1 MLGALLAFGPDQKAS
16 AMTEDMWDAA
26 SRTAWPLV
34 CEGNNGI
41 RDMLVQQLKG
51 ALRQNGHPSPRNAFG
66 MLHRWLFASR
76 LSKDPGLIRKIVR
89 DVIIDYVPLV
99 PGQML
104 LGTLVREPKLASIR
118 SIAKAEHMHSQTLR
132 NVLRV
137 AGVIDDTTEALHG
150 ARNVVADY
158 SRAKKLI
165 ELTKHAIPV
174 SRVPDMLNTSHS
186 LVSALIELKQLTRI
200 EGDVDPRSKIG
211 KAIDGRSIQRVVNFL
226 ERNFEEAET
235 VPRGSVDLS
244 KAAKKSRVS
253 RNLILE
259 LLFG

>member
-1 MLGALLAFGPDQKAS
+1 
-16 AMTEDMWDAA
+16 
-26 SRTAWPLV
+26 
-34 CEGNNGI
+34 
-41 RDMLVQQLKG
+41 
-51 ALRQNGHPSPRNAFG
+51 
-66 MLHRWLFASR
+66 
-76 LSKDPGLIRKIVR
+76 
-89 DVIIDYVPLV
+89 
-99 PGQML
+99 
-104 LGTLVREPKLASIR
+104 
-118 SIAKAEHMHSQTLR
+118 
-132 NVLRV
+132 
-137 AGVIDDTTEALHG
+137 
-150 ARNVVADY
+150 
-158 SRAKKLI
+158 
-165 ELTKHAIPV
+165 
-174 SRVPDMLNTSHS
+174 MLNTSHS

>member
-1 MLGALLAFGPDQKAS
+1 LDAQPIDQAIQATEMLGALLAFGPDQKAS

-76 LSKDPGLIRKIVR
+76 LSKDPGLIRKI
-89 DVIIDYVPLV
+89 
-99 PGQML
+99 
-104 LGTLVREPKLASIR
+104 VREPKLASIR